1 MFPLILAKVWA
12 LAWLWLWWPP
22 FWELPKRRRH
32 YQGSLTSVLGARS
45 ALGFLYCIST
55 GLICAISPSHFQCP
69 QLDDLPVLFYP
80 EPNSF
85 FFFFS
90 STSLLLPTHLPPPS
104 CTRAQSPNPMNFS
117 PPDSSVHGFFQA
129 RILEWVAISF
139 STWAQFFYSPA
150 SVPSYHS
157 TYFMPSSKYFNC
169 YQLIFLF
176 SHFPLANGLSCKCI
190 SVFSTSGEENS
201 YKDTC
206 RWEVSS
212 LFLAFYYT

>member
-85 FFFFS
+85 FFFFLFLPVYCYQPIS
-90 STSLLLPTHLPPPS
+90 LHPRAHVLSHVIPWTSARQTPLSMDFSRQEYWSGLPFPSPPEPNSFILLPQFQVTI
-104 CTRAQSPNPMNFS
+104 
-117 PPDSSVHGFFQA
+117 VHILCLLASISIVTNWFFCFH
-129 RILEWVAISF
+129 IS
-139 STWAQFFYSPA
+139 
-150 SVPSYHS
+150 
-157 TYFMPSSKYFNC
+157 
-169 YQLIFLF
+169 L
-176 SHFPLANGLSCKCI
+176 
-190 SVFSTSGEENS
+190 
-201 YKDTC
+201 
-206 RWEVSS
+206 
-212 LFLAFYYT
+212 